1 MRGGLAKVSD
11 AESQS
16 AWVGRVLG
24 VTVLTQDAAPAAASA
39 ARLQEAGL
47 ALRHLR
53 DAAAP
58 ELAALTA
65 RYAALVAAAKT
76 DPSSLRGPLAELEEA
91 IALATSAARA
101 REAMPTRGRG
111 VAFRTMLLEWRAAQ
125 QRVAAGI
132 KAVGDAILAH
142 PEVQADPRFAEVK
155 QAVALLPGLVPRL
168 DDALDAALDAGLKA
182 TDPAEAQRVAA
193 QAIAAV
199 DASRRA
205 LAAATRFQALD
216 GFAGEVLG
224 GKIDLHADLDATLA
238 GLRAQLAA

>member
-1 MRGGLAKVSD
+1 VGRIGQVSD
-11 AESQS
+11 AASRS
-16 AWVGRVLG
+16 AWIGRVLG
-24 VTVLTQDAAPAAASA
+24 VTVPTQDDAPAPAPA

-47 ALRHLR
+47 ALRRLR

-58 ELAALTA
+58 ELAALTS

-76 DPSSLRGPLAELEEA
+76 DPGSLPGPLAELEEA

-101 REAMPTRGRG
+101 REAMPTPGRG
-111 VAFRTMLLEWRAAQ
+111 VTFRTLLLEWRTAQ
-125 QRVAAGI
+125 QRVAEGI
-132 KAVGDAILAH
+132 KAVGDAILSH
-142 PEVQADPRFAEVK
+142 PEVQADPRFTQAQ

-168 DDALDAALDAGLKA
+168 DDVLDAALDAGLKA
-182 TDPAEAQRVAA
+182 TDPVEEQRVAA

-199 DASRRA
+199 DTTRQA

-216 GFAGEVLG
+216 GFASQVLG
-224 GKIDLHADLDATLA
+224 EKIGLHADLDATLA